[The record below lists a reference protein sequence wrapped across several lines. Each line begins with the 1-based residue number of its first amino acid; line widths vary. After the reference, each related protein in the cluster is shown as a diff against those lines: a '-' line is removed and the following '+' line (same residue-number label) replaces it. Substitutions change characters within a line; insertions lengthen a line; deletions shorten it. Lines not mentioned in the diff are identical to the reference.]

1 MYKLKLVQ
9 AGNEIAAILPAELT
23 ARLQVGMGDALFAA
37 ESPDGFILTP
47 HDPEFVHQVHT
58 AATIMK
64 RRHQALK
71 VLCR

>member
-1 MYKLKLVQ
+1 MYKLKLIQ

-23 ARLQVGMGDALFAA
+23 HRLQVGIGDALFAA
-37 ESPDGFILTP
+37 ESPEGFVLTP
-47 HDPEFVHQVHT
+47 HDPEFVRQVHT

-64 RRHQALK
+64 RRQQALK

>member
-37 ESPDGFILTP
+37 ESPD
-47 HDPEFVHQVHT
+47 
-58 AATIMK
+58 
-64 RRHQALK
+64 
-71 VLCR
+71 